1 MNDYNKNHP
10 HSILGNKKLNLKS
23 KILLNLITLFSVAK
37 LGYLQI
43 FHNMDENN
51 YFLIFIA
58 FIGIFIIS
66 LIIYSIY
73 TYLIKIFLKSINIR
87 WIKLFLM
94 YLFIFSPAFIYA
106 TAMLEQRKLFHS
118 KSVFELFCLFVIY
131 LIPFISLYTGN
142 LLIGKKAGL
151 EENILAFTNLSY
163 LKNKFSTSEGLRRL
177 FFITSLIAPIFLSFV
192 PSNFKFFYR
201 YDPFLNLL
209 EIWSR
214 TFPYFLFF
222 YFTLHLILWTILW
235 IREGFLK

>member
-1 MNDYNKNHP
+1 MTD
-10 HSILGNKKLNLKS
+10 ILSLKH
-23 KILLNLITLFSVAK
+23 KILNSLYFDLFIT
-37 LGYLQI
+37 
-43 FHNMDENN
+43 
-51 YFLIFIA
+51 
-58 FIGIFIIS
+58 FIGI

-94 YLFIFSPAFIYA
+94 YLFIFSPAFILG
-106 TAMLEQRKLFHS
+106 TAILEESYGS
-118 KSVFELFCLFVIY
+118 KSVLFFTSFIY

-151 EENILAFTNLSY
+151 EENILTFTSLNY

-192 PSNFKFFYR
+192 PSNFEFGHKSYS
-201 YDPFLNLL
+201 FLHLL
-209 EIWSR
+209 EIWSS

-222 YFTLHLILWTILW
+222 YFILHLILWTILW